1 MGPFLFGRIF
11 IVMGTKIKI
20 TEEQLARLK
29 QNINENTIE
38 TVTIKKIKNEL
49 DANYEPNESIVREG
63 GEFHPKMMIKIIAND
78 ELISL
83 ENLFKY
89 LCGKYNLGTQNDG
102 FIKQVI
108 TDWIHGKIDDN
119 YMLSKPMSLK
129 M

>member
-1 MGPFLFGRIF
+1 
-11 IVMGTKIKI
+11 MGTKIKI

-38 TVTIKKIKNEL
+38 TITIKKIKGEL
-49 DANYEPNESIVREG
+49 DANYEPNENIVRKG
-63 GEFHPKMMIKIIAND
+63 GEFHPKTMIKIIAND

-83 ENLFKY
+83 ENLYKY
-89 LCGKYNLGTQNDG
+89 LCGKHGLGEQNNG

-108 TDWIHGKIDDN
+108 TDWIHGKIDN
-119 YMLSKPMSLK
+119 NFMLSKPMSLK